1 MSRRRRG
8 SRGISPTESRRPDA
22 IVATAFRRRVTP
34 HAARTSRCERGKC
47 ASGRHRW
54 PSCYVLRTQCLCEC
68 ADFAGQKSGG
78 LNSTRPGTEQL
89 HVLPTP
95 SVRLGQLQVQWSA
108 FVLVR
113 VTRHSTYSKQTIK
126 KPQESNTSGT
136 RTEPR
141 PRAASRARAPPAP
154 ATRRLGAR
162 RPRRR
167 GPRP

>member
-1 MSRRRRG
+1 MVNCPCCSSRSDRRFPRRSPLFRRGTHAAGPVALRHLRDDRWTRCVHVQITRAYVSRR
-8 SRGISPTESRRPDA
+8 SESVNA
-22 IVATAFRRRVTP
+22 WAL
-34 HAARTSRCERGKC
+34 RGKQ
-47 ASGRHRW
+47 
-54 PSCYVLRTQCLCEC
+54 PVNLTVK
-68 ADFAGQKSGG
+68 D
-78 LNSTRPGTEQL
+78 PGSEQI

-95 SVRLGQLQVQWSA
+95 SARLGQLQEQWSA

-126 KPQESNTSGT
+126 PQESNTSGT
-136 RTEPR
+136 RTGPR